1 MDLKIVGWTDFES
14 EYPSIT
20 VSNEEI
26 GEVIGVVVDEIKAK
40 GYAFSGEEH
49 QSSYTGV
56 PVFDNGTCLRA
67 SMRSWGMIMTFA
79 YPEVDGKITQYM
91 DFYMS
96 SAVTKKMP
104 ESSSIDI
111 QPADSDNFNAMITQQ
126 DGEMISQSLQM
137 GIPFMT
143 TDKALN
149 RLMDEIQES
158 MGEIDEDCDC
168 GCDDD
173 CDCDDCDGEK

>member
-1 MDLKIVGWTDFES
+1 MDLKIVGWTDYDS

-26 GEVIGVVVDEIKAK
+26 GEIVSIVVDEIKEK
-40 GYAFSGEEH
+40 GYAFSGNDH
-49 QSSYTGV
+49 QNSYTGV

-67 SMRSWGMIMTFA
+67 SMRSWGMIMSFA
-79 YPEVDGKITQYM
+79 YPEVDGKRTQYM

-96 SAVTKKMP
+96 SAVAKKMP

-111 QPADSDNFNAMITQQ
+111 EPAVSDNFNAMITQQ

-149 RLMDEIQES
+149 AIMDGIKAMNE
-158 MGEIDEDCDC
+158 
-168 GCDDD
+168 DD
-173 CDCDDCDGEK
+173 CDCDDCCDCHDHDDEGEE

>member
-1 MDLKIVGWTDFES
+1 MDLKIVGWTDYDS

-26 GEVIGVVVDEIKAK
+26 GEVVSIVVDEIKEK
-40 GYAFSGEEH
+40 GYAFSGNDH
-49 QSSYTGV
+49 QNSYTGV

-67 SMRSWGMIMTFA
+67 SMRTWGMIMSFA
-79 YPEVDGKITQYM
+79 YPEIDGKRTQYM
-91 DFYMS
+91 DFYMYC
-96 SAVTKKMP
+96 AVDEKMP
-104 ESSSIDI
+104 EAMALSVK
-111 QPADSDNFNAMITQQ
+111 PADSDNFAGMITQQ

-149 RLMDEIQES
+149 AIMDGIEAMNE
-158 MGEIDEDCDC
+158 
-168 GCDDD
+168 DD
-173 CDCDDCDGEK
+173 CDCDDCCDCHDHDDEGEE

>member
-1 MDLKIVGWTDFES
+1 MDLKIIGWTDYDS

-20 VSNEEI
+20 ISNEEI
-26 GEVIGVVVDEIKAK
+26 GEVVSIVVDEIKAN
-40 GYAFSGEEH
+40 GYAFSGEQH
-49 QSSYTGV
+49 QNSYTGV

-67 SMRSWGMIMTFA
+67 SMRTWGMIMSFA
-79 YPEVDGKITQYM
+79 YPEIDGKRTQYM

-96 SAVTKKMP
+96 CAAEEKMP
-104 ESSSIDI
+104 EFKELSVK
-111 QPADSDNFNAMITQQ
+111 PADSDNFAGMITQQ

-149 RLMDEIQES
+149 RIMDEIQES

-168 GCDDD
+168 GCDDCESD
-173 CDCDDCDGEK
+173 EE